1 MMAPEDAH
9 GRHMAPSA
17 SFARLAAAEI
27 QPPAFSSTG
36 VDSPV
41 PRKTIIVTASLSPT
55 ATQTLISRGRQA
67 L

>member
-1 MMAPEDAH
+1 
-9 GRHMAPSA
+9 
-17 SFARLAAAEI
+17 
-27 QPPAFSSTG
+27 